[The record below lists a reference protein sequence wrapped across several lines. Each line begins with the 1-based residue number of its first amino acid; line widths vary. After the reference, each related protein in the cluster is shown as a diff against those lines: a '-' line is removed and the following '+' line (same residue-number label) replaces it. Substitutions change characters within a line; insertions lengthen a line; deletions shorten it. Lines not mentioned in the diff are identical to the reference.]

1 MNQNFI
7 IQNCIL
13 IAFSKRGKNRS
24 LNGGL
29 LIFNRRDFYDELVT
43 HSFYLRF
50 KVLHHIGK
58 ELVIKTIESDSEVDD
73 GKFDADL
80 W

>member
-1 MNQNFI
+1 MDQNLI

-13 IAFSKRGKNRS
+13 IAFSERGKNRS

-29 LIFNRRDFYDELVT
+29 LIFHGRDFYDQLVT
-43 HSFYLRF
+43 HSFYLRL
-50 KVLHHIGK
+50 KVLHHLSK
-58 ELVIKTIESDSEVDD
+58 ELVIETIESDSKVDD